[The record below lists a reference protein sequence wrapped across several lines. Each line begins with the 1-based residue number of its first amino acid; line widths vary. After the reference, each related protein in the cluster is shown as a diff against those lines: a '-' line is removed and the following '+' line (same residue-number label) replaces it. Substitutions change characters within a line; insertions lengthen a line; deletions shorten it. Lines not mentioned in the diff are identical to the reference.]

1 MTYYFAHPEYFRFLL
16 LIPLLLVGYALV
28 QASRNRRIRRLGDEE
43 LVKQMM
49 PSRSVA
55 KGWVRMVLFC
65 LAFFFF
71 IVGLARPLIGAKLQ
85 ERKTKGAEVMIVL
98 DVSNSMLAQDYSPNR
113 LERAKLSI
121 FRLVDKLKDDRIGLV
136 VFAGRAFVQL
146 PITTDYVSA
155 KMFLSSISTE
165 SVPVQGTAI
174 GDAIHTAVRSFS
186 AQSEKS
192 RAIIVI
198 TDGENH
204 EDDPIA
210 AAKDAAEMGIV
221 VYTIGVGS
229 AQGQPIPM
237 NGDLLK
243 DRNGEIV
250 VTRLDEDTLREIAR
264 TGGGAYVHAGNDEFG
279 LNPIIED
286 IRRMED
292 EEFSSQVFEEY
303 EEQFMYYFGIALA
316 LLVIEMLVGRRRSR
330 KHLFDKKI

>member
-1 MTYYFAHPEYFRFLL
+1 MSYYFAQPQYFWLL
-16 LIPLLLVGYALV
+16 LLVPLLLVGYGLV
-28 QASRNRRIRRLGDEE
+28 RAGQRRRIRKLGDEALVRE
-43 LVKQMM
+43 LM
-49 PSRSVA
+49 PSRSVS
-55 KGWVRMVLFC
+55 KGWVRMVLYA
-65 LAFFFF
+65 LAFFCFV
-71 IVGLARPLIGAKLQ
+71 IGLARPLIGAKLQ

-121 FRLVDKLKDDRIGLV
+121 SRLVDKLKDDRIGMV

-174 GDAIHTAVRSFS
+174 GDAIHTAIRSFS

-204 EDDPIA
+204 EDDPVA
-210 AAKDAAEMGIV
+210 AAKDAADMGII

-229 AQGQPIPM
+229 TQGQPIPM
-237 NGDLLK
+237 GGELLK

-250 VTRLDEDTLREIAR
+250 VTRLDEETLQEIAR
-264 TGGGAYVHAGNDEFG
+264 AGGGAYVHAGNDEFG

-292 EEFSSQVFEEY
+292 EEFTSQVFEEY
-303 EEQFMYYFGIALA
+303 EEQYMYFFGAA
-316 LLVIEMLVGRRRSR
+316 LLLFVIEMLIGRRRSR